1 MKLAFLFML
10 ISLFTLKGYAK
21 SEECMGEQK
30 IIPCT
35 RECMGEQKIIP
46 CTREYK
52 PVCGCDEITYSNA
65 CVAESAGVLKWSDGA
80 CKD

>member
-1 MKLAFLFML
+1 
-10 ISLFTLKGYAK
+10 
-21 SEECMGEQK
+21 MGEQK

-35 RECMGEQKIIP
+35 RK
-46 CTREYK
+46 YK

>member
-10 ISLFTLKGYAK
+10 ISLFTLKGCAK
-21 SEECMGEQK
+21 SEECMV
-30 IIPCT
+30 
-35 RECMGEQKIIP
+35 EQKIIP